1 METLSFILG
10 ISAVLVIVGV
20 VVLVKTVVEVNR
32 LRVFAANLES
42 AIANSIEKQINE
54 NDVNVHVRIDKEID
68 RVNTMFSESIK
79 HTDSRVDKLESRTSS
94 TLDERLRSL
103 EEYFESKFK
112 VKKEKENQLLKG

>member
-54 NDVNVHVRIDKEID
+54 NDVNVHVRIDREID
-68 RVNTMFSESIK
+68 RVNIMFSESIK

-112 VKKEKENQLLKG
+112 VKKENQLLKG

>member
-54 NDVNVHVRIDKEID
+54 NDVNVHVRIDREID
-68 RVNTMFSESIK
+68 RVNIMFSESIK
-79 HTDSRVDKLESRTSS
+79 HTDSRVDKLESKTSL